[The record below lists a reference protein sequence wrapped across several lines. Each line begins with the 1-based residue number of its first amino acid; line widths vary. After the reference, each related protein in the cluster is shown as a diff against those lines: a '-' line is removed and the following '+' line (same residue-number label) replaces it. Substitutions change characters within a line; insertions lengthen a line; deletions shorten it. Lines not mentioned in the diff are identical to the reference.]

1 MVRTQLGL
9 EEQGQQQLTF
19 TQEHS
24 LSLGTGLG
32 FLSSVT
38 ISDMLTFWRWIL
50 RPLALVTGE
59 KGERVDSRV
68 AAPCV
73 VG

>member
-1 MVRTQLGL
+1 
-9 EEQGQQQLTF
+9 
-19 TQEHS
+19 
-24 LSLGTGLG
+24 
-32 FLSSVT
+32 
-38 ISDMLTFWRWIL
+38 MLTFWIWIL

-59 KGERVDSRV
+59 ERERVDSRV